1 MHVLIRKLQA
11 LHSLSEEEQKA
22 MLAAISHTRVV
33 ERGHDIAADGS
44 TPSHSTVILS
54 GVACRYKM
62 LKGGR
67 RQILVFQF
75 PGDVT
80 DLYSYVLKKLDH
92 GISAVTRCELGH
104 IPHPSIRKLCETY
117 PNLAYTLWR
126 DSLVDTAILNM
137 NIVNAGR
144 RSAPERIGHLICEQY
159 IRMKA
164 VGLAET
170 GKPVKFHITQTDIA
184 DATGLSLV
192 HVNKTLQALKAQNL
206 IGRDPLM
213 IEILDWEGLK
223 NMAGFDPTYLHFK
236 NVDEVTSV

>member
-11 LHSLSEEEQKA
+11 LHSLSEEEQTA
-22 MLAAISHTRVV
+22 ILAAISTTRVI
-33 ERGHDIAADGS
+33 ERGQDIAADGS
-44 TPSHSTVILS
+44 MPSHSTVILS

-75 PGDVT
+75 PGDVS

-92 GISAVTRCELGH
+92 GIGAVTRCEVAH

-144 RSAPERIGHLICEQY
+144 RSARERIAHLICEQY

-164 VGLAET
+164 VGLAEA
-170 GKPVKFHITQTDIA
+170 GKPVKFHITQSDIA

-223 NMAGFDPTYLHFK
+223 TMAGFDPAYLHFK
-236 NVDEVTSV
+236 NGEELASV

>member
-1 MHVLIRKLQA
+1 MHVLLRKLQS
-11 LHSLSEEEQKA
+11 LHSLSDEEQIA
-22 MLAAISHTRVV
+22 LISSISMTRFV

-44 TPSHSTVILS
+44 CPTHSTVILS

-67 RQILVFQF
+67 RQILIFQF

-92 GISAVTRCELGH
+92 GIGAVTRCEVAH
-104 IPHPSIRKLCETY
+104 IPHESVRRLCETY

-144 RSAPERIGHLICEQY
+144 RSARERIGHLICEQY
-159 IRMKA
+159 TRLKA
-164 VGLAET
+164 VGLAE
-170 GKPVKFHITQTDIA
+170 VKNSAKFYITQTDIA

-192 HVNKTLQALKAQNL
+192 HVNKTLQTLKAQEL
-206 IGRDPLM
+206 IGRDPSL
-213 IEILDWEGLK
+213 IEILNWDALK
-223 NMAGFDPTYLHFK
+223 AMSGFDPGYLHFK
-236 NVDEVTSV
+236 DNIEDVDP